1 MNEFEIYTDG
11 ACSGNPGPGGWAT
24 VVINRLTGD
33 KEEFSGGEKN
43 TTNNRMELTAAIEG
57 LKKISPGDFAEMFTD
72 SNYLKNAFT
81 AGWLAKWKRN
91 GWRTATKNPVLNQ
104 DLWVELDKL
113 VGERLIKFNWVKG
126 HAGNFYNERCD
137 KLARDEIQN
146 PSGEKNSSGKFLGSS
161 NPKLKLAKKLSA
173 KKYREESGLFVA
185 EGLRLCEEAAENS
198 DIEFGFYTGEF
209 LKTERAENL
218 IERLEKNF
226 PMYEISPTDFSRTF
240 DTETPQGTALVVRQ
254 KIFEPQE
261 VAAKN
266 FLIALDGVSDPGNV
280 GTIFRTADAFDCGV
294 IVLEKTSD
302 IFNPKTV
309 RASMGAIFRLPVA
322 RMNRREFLKLMRERN
337 FQVTA
342 TAPDSSAKIYF
353 DCDFT
358 GKSAIVF
365 GNEAEGVSA
374 EIFRAAEKIYIPM
387 PGRAE
392 SLNVSAA
399 AAIIISEVVRQR
411 MSST

>member
-1 MNEFEIYTDG
+1 M
-11 ACSGNPGPGGWAT
+11 
-24 VVINRLTGD
+24 
-33 KEEFSGGEKN
+33 
-43 TTNNRMELTAAIEG
+43 
-57 LKKISPGDFAEMFTD
+57 KKISQGDGAEIFTD
-72 SNYLKNAFT
+72 SSYLKNAFT
-81 AGWLAKWKRN
+81 AGWLTKWKRN

-113 VGERLIKFNWVKG
+113 VGERKIKFNWVKG

-137 KLARDEIQN
+137 KLARDEVQKF
-146 PSGEKNSSGKFLGSS
+146 SGAEISSGNILGSS

-185 EGLRLCEEAAENS
+185 EGLRLCEEAVETS
-198 DIEFGFYTGEF
+198 EIEFGFYTGEF
-209 LKTERAENL
+209 LKNERAENL
-218 IERLEKNF
+218 IARLDKKI
-226 PMYEISPTDFSRTF
+226 PLYEISPTDFSRTV
-240 DTETPQGTALVVRQ
+240 DTETPQGIALVVRQ
-254 KIFEPQE
+254 KIFAPEE
-261 VAAKN
+261 VAGKN
-266 FLIALDGVSDPGNV
+266 LLIALDGVREPGNV
-280 GTIFRTADAFDCGV
+280 GTIFRTANAFDCGV

-322 RMNRREFLKLMRERN
+322 RMTHREFLKLMREKN

-353 DCDFT
+353 KRDFT
-358 GKSAIVF
+358 GKNAIVF
-365 GNEAEGVSA
+365 GNEAAGVSD

-411 MSST
+411 MCSN